1 MKLTIKQKL
10 YVIVSLV
17 ILGLLGLYLENA
29 ANQTKV
35 ANLVEIKS
43 ELKDLQIAMLQLRR
57 SEKDFLLRKNVKY
70 QQTFSDTFKHALQL
84 INGLEQRLAATD
96 FAETNLTVIKNGL
109 QSYQQ
114 IFQQL
119 ISSST
124 AKGLDKNSVKGS
136 KKRNI

>member
-35 ANLVEIKS
+35 TNLVEIKS

-57 SEKDFLLRKNVKY
+57 SEKDFLLRKDVKHRA
-70 QQTFSDTFKHALQL
+70 TFYDTLLMF
-84 INGLEQRLAATD
+84 
-96 FAETNLTVIKNGL
+96 
-109 QSYQQ
+109 
-114 IFQQL
+114 
-119 ISSST
+119 
-124 AKGLDKNSVKGS
+124 
-136 KKRNI
+136 

>member
-35 ANLVEIKS
+35 TNLVEIKS

-70 QQTFSDTFKHALQL
+70 QQTFSNTFKHALQL
-84 INGLEQRLAATD
+84 INGLEQRLVTTD
-96 FAETNLTVIKNGL
+96 FTGTKLLVIKNGEVVFHT
-109 QSYQQ
+109 SHGD
-114 IFQQL
+114 
-119 ISSST
+119 ISDT
-124 AKGLDKNSVKGS
+124 DFTKYL
-136 KKRNI
+136 